1 MGVGGPGNFDP
12 QTLPI
17 GVLGRPH
24 GLRGELTLR
33 PHNVSGGDL
42 GGVPELILERQG
54 GRDVRRVESI
64 RRGGDGWLVKLAGV
78 GSRTDA
84 EALTNVAVR
93 VRRAALPPLGAGEF
107 FVADAVG
114 CDVVAEDGRP
124 LGTVTEVFWNGAHDV
139 LLVKGERELLI
150 PAIGPFVRAVDTG
163 ARRVT
168 VAWDDEE
175 EEVHARG

>member
-1 MGVGGPGNFDP
+1 MPGNYDP
-12 QTLPI
+12 ETLPI
-17 GVLGRPH
+17 GVLGRAH

-33 PHNVSGGDL
+33 PHNVSGGEL
-42 GGVPELILERQG
+42 GGLKELILERQG
-54 GRDVRRVESI
+54 GRDLRPLESI

-78 GSRTDA
+78 NSRTEA

-93 VRRAALPPLGAGEF
+93 VHRAALPPLGAGEF

-114 CDVVAEDGRP
+114 CDVVTDGGRS

-150 PAIGPFVRAVDTG
+150 PAVGQFIRAVDAG
-163 ARRVT
+163 GRKVT
-168 VAWDDEE
+168 VAWDEE
-175 EEVHARG
+175 EEVAADE